1 MPPMGFPG
9 DSDPRDEELQ
19 PECPKCSDLLVVDN
33 YDEWVCLTC
42 ILAEGQ
48 KKLEQQTTNEH

>member
-1 MPPMGFPG
+1 MGFPG